1 MNRQL
6 DAKIA
11 KYIGLDV
18 IEDSE
23 DAGKFRYYL
32 KDQKVLS
39 MAVPYYTTEDNH
51 AISLLSFLVE
61 KGYSP
66 NLFWCRNYEWNLEI
80 WWLERGG
87 ANKIVGK
94 GHNTIAFAISDAFAK
109 FIDYNSANKQ

>member
-18 IEDSE
+18 IEDSG

-32 KDQKVLS
+32 NDQKILS

-51 AISLLSFLVE
+51 AICLLSFLVE

-87 ANKIVGK
+87 ANKIVGNGCK
-94 GHNTIAFAISDAFAK
+94 TIAYAISNAVLQL
-109 FIDYNSANKQ
+109 IDGKLK